1 MEYGKADWRTF
12 DRGIEKEWLLTNG
25 IGGFASSTIIGA
37 NTRRYHGLL
46 VASLHPPVERHLI
59 VSKID
64 ESLHIGENTYNL
76 YSFKTF
82 DYIMKGY
89 KYLQRVEIDHIPTFY
104 YNVEDVFVE
113 KKICM
118 AYGEN
123 TTGVMYRI
131 VNGENATTL
140 KLAPLINFR
149 NYHHNSYKSN
159 MNFKS
164 QKTKDG
170 VSITP
175 YNLDVNIKI
184 NCNQGSFIRTEDN
197 WFINMEY
204 PVEKERGLPSTEDH
218 YIPGYFEINIKPG
231 EIEEISLIATIETDT
246 AYKDVQDIINNEKK
260 RIAGLRSL
268 SGYKDE
274 FALKLVEAA
283 DNFIVY
289 RKSTNSKTILAGY
302 PWFTDW
308 GRDAMIALPGLTLA
322 TGRYNDAK
330 EILYTFSKYVRHGLI
345 PNMFPDEGQQP
356 LYNTVDASLWYFE
369 AINKYAK
376 HTKDYKFIEE
386 NVYEGA
392 KSIIEYYTR
401 GTLFNIKMDEDGLIT
416 AGDENTQLT
425 WMDAKVDNF
434 VVTPRHGKA
443 VEINALWYNA
453 LKIMEMLEKKFGGD
467 EKNYKK
473 LSKIVKDSYI
483 KTFWNESEQCLF
495 DYVRKEYK
503 NSDIRPNQI
512 LAVSLSSPVIEGEKA
527 EKIVRKVWKEL
538 YTAYGLKSLSS
549 NSNNYKGVYI
559 GDQFNRDSAYHQG
572 TVWTWPLG
580 HFLSAF
586 IRVFGKN
593 KTYRELFREFIQPF
607 RDHMRD
613 GCAENISEIFDGDFP
628 HIPRGCFAQA
638 WSVAEVLRV
647 YYEYIFL

>member
-1 MEYGKADWRTF
+1 VEYGKADWRTF

-231 EIEEISLIATIETDT
+231 EIEEISLIATWD
-246 AYKDVQDIINNEKK
+246 
-260 RIAGLRSL
+260 
-268 SGYKDE
+268 
-274 FALKLVEAA
+274 
-283 DNFIVY
+283 
-289 RKSTNSKTILAGY
+289 RK
-302 PWFTDW
+302 P
-308 GRDAMIALPGLTLA
+308 
-322 TGRYNDAK
+322 
-330 EILYTFSKYVRHGLI
+330 
-345 PNMFPDEGQQP
+345 
-356 LYNTVDASLWYFE
+356 
-369 AINKYAK
+369 
-376 HTKDYKFIEE
+376 
-386 NVYEGA
+386 
-392 KSIIEYYTR
+392 
-401 GTLFNIKMDEDGLIT
+401 
-416 AGDENTQLT
+416 
-425 WMDAKVDNF
+425 
-434 VVTPRHGKA
+434 
-443 VEINALWYNA
+443 
-453 LKIMEMLEKKFGGD
+453 
-467 EKNYKK
+467 
-473 LSKIVKDSYI
+473 
-483 KTFWNESEQCLF
+483 
-495 DYVRKEYK
+495 
-503 NSDIRPNQI
+503 
-512 LAVSLSSPVIEGEKA
+512 
-527 EKIVRKVWKEL
+527 
-538 YTAYGLKSLSS
+538 
-549 NSNNYKGVYI
+549 
-559 GDQFNRDSAYHQG
+559 G
-572 TVWTWPLG
+572 TV
-580 HFLSAF
+580 
-586 IRVFGKN
+586 
-593 KTYRELFREFIQPF
+593 
-607 RDHMRD
+607 M
-613 GCAENISEIFDGDFP
+613 
-628 HIPRGCFAQA
+628 
-638 WSVAEVLRV
+638 
-647 YYEYIFL
+647 